1 MKSPDG
7 GLAAASLKPIA
18 SKHTQFKRNDN
29 DMPAHPDLVAQN
41 AQFAKKIHRLSD
53 SVYTAVGYAAS
64 NVHFLVGDKGIVLI
78 DTTETT
84 QAAENILTDFREIS
98 DLPVTTIIYTHSHR
112 DHISGATVFAEGRDV
127 EVIAAD
133 NFTSD
138 LVGVDESRPA
148 PNKALMSRTKRHFGI
163 SLRPDERISVGVGPG
178 DRPMKGMGAGY
189 IEPTKRVSDTTLITR
204 EGFELELAKAP
215 GETPDHVVVWLAS
228 QKILFSGDNFYHA
241 FPNLYAIRGTPYRD
255 FDAWAD
261 TMDQLMAYAP
271 EILAPGHTQPVIGAA
286 AIREALTD
294 YRDAI
299 RHVVAK
305 TVEGMNAGLDPVT
318 IAADLKLPDHLASKP
333 YLQEFYGD
341 VGYASRAYFAG
352 TLGWFDGNPS
362 SLGELP
368 PKDEAVKIIALAGGA
383 GAVLSAAE
391 SALSSGDAQW
401 AMELADRLIF
411 ADQHKVEASQI
422 KIKALREVADLTV
435 NAPTRNYYLLA
446 ARELEETLE

>member
-1 MKSPDG
+1 
-7 GLAAASLKPIA
+7 
-18 SKHTQFKRNDN
+18 
-29 DMPAHPDLVAQN
+29 MPAHPDLIAQN
-41 AQFAKKIHRLSD
+41 AQFEKKIHALSPN
-53 SVYTAVGYAAS
+53 VYSAVGYAAS
-64 NVHFLVGDKGIVLI
+64 NVHFLVGNEGIVLV

-84 QAAENILTDFREIS
+84 QAAENILADFRKIS
-98 DLPVTTIIYTHSHR
+98 SLPITTIIYTHSHR
-112 DHISGATVFAEGRDV
+112 DHISGATVFAEGREV

-133 NFTSD
+133 NFHSD
-138 LVGVDESRPA
+138 LVGVDDARPA
-148 PNKALMSRTKRHFGI
+148 PNKALMARTKRHFGI

-189 IEPTKRVSDTTLITR
+189 IEPTLRISETTSITR

-215 GETPDHVVVWLAS
+215 GETPDHIVVWLAA
-228 QKILFSGDNFYHA
+228 QKILCSGDNYYHA

-261 TMDQLMAYAP
+261 TMDQLMAYEP
-271 EILAPGHTQPVIGAA
+271 EILAPGHTLPVIGSK

-299 RHVVAK
+299 RHVVSS
-305 TVEGMNAGLDPVT
+305 TVDGMNAGLDPVT
-318 IAADLKLPDHLASKP
+318 IAANLKLPKNLADKP

-352 TLGWFDGNPS
+352 TLGWFDGNPT

-368 PKDEAVKIIALAGGA
+368 PAKEAAKIISLAGGVQT
-383 GAVLSAAE
+383 VLAAAQQ
-391 SALSSGDAQW
+391 ALNEDDAQW
-401 AMELADRLIF
+401 AMELADRLIATNNETPRAIQVKVAALRKV
-411 ADQHKVEASQI
+411 ADQ
-422 KIKALREVADLTV
+422 TV

-446 ARELEETLE
+446 ARELEEAKH

>member
-1 MKSPDG
+1 
-7 GLAAASLKPIA
+7 
-18 SKHTQFKRNDN
+18 
-29 DMPAHPDLVAQN
+29 MPAHPDLVAQN
-41 AQFAKKIHRLSD
+41 AQFTKKIHKLSD
-53 SVYTAVGYAAS
+53 NVYTAVGYAAS
-64 NVHFLVGDKGIVLI
+64 NVHFLVGDAGIVLI

-84 QAAENILTDFREIS
+84 QAAENILADFRAFS
-98 DLPVTTIIYTHSHR
+98 DLSITTIIYTHSHR
-112 DHISGATVFAEGRDV
+112 DHISGATVFAEGHDV
-127 EVIAAD
+127 EVIASD

-138 LVGVDESRPA
+138 LVGIDESRPA
-148 PNKALMSRTKRHFGI
+148 PNKALMARTKRHFGI

-189 IEPTKRVSDTTLITR
+189 IEPTLRISEKTHMSR
-204 EGFELELAKAP
+204 EGFDLELVKAP
-215 GETPDHVVVWLAS
+215 GETPDHIVVWLAA

-261 TMDQLMAYAP
+261 TMDQLMAFEP
-271 EILAPGHTQPVIGAA
+271 EILAPGHTQPVIGAD
-286 AIREALTD
+286 AIRTVLTD

-299 RHVVAK
+299 RHVVSR

-368 PKDEAVKIIALAGGA
+368 PAIEADKIIALAGGA
-383 GAVLSAAE
+383 DTVLSAAE
-391 SALSSGDAQW
+391 AALSDGEAQW

-411 ADQHKVEASQI
+411 ADQHKAAASKV
-422 KIKALREVADLTV
+422 KIQALRNVADFTV

-446 ARELEETLE
+446 ARELEESLA

>member
-1 MKSPDG
+1 
-7 GLAAASLKPIA
+7 
-18 SKHTQFKRNDN
+18 
-29 DMPAHPDLVAQN
+29 MPAHPDLVAQN
-41 AQFAKKIHRLSD
+41 AQFTKKIHKLSD
-53 SVYTAVGYAAS
+53 DVYTAVGYAAS
-64 NVHFLVGDKGIVLI
+64 NVHFLVGDAGIVLI

-84 QAAENILTDFREIS
+84 QAAENILADFRAIS
-98 DLPVTTIIYTHSHR
+98 DLSITTIIYTHSHR
-112 DHISGATVFAEGRDV
+112 DHISGATAFAEGRDV
-127 EVIAAD
+127 EVIASD

-138 LVGVDESRPA
+138 LIGIDESRPA
-148 PNKALMSRTKRHFGI
+148 PNKALMARTKRHFGI

-189 IEPTKRVSDTTLITR
+189 IEPTRRISEKTQMSR
-204 EGFELELAKAP
+204 EGFDLELVKAP
-215 GETPDHVVVWLAS
+215 GETPDHIVVWLAA

-261 TMDQLMAYAP
+261 TMDQLMAFEA
-271 EILAPGHTQPVIGAA
+271 EILAPGHTQPVIGADA
-286 AIREALTD
+286 VRTALTD

-299 RHVVAK
+299 RHVVSR

-318 IAADLKLPDHLASKP
+318 IAADLKLPDRLASRP

-368 PKDEAVKIIALAGGA
+368 PAIEAGKIIALAGG
-383 GAVLSAAE
+383 GDAVLSAAE
-391 SALSSGDAQW
+391 TALSDGEAQW
-401 AMELADRLIF
+401 AMQLADRLIF
-411 ADQHKVEASQI
+411 ADQHKAAASRV
-422 KIKALREVADLTV
+422 KIQALRNVADFTV

-446 ARELEETLE
+446 ARELEESLA